1 MQTIIIGTF
10 LRDEASVSNYSLA
23 MADEFVKLG
32 YKVIVITVER
42 KINLVNTKTNPMIL
56 TWPSYGASK
65 LVDFLFIVK
74 LIKKYDVKM
83 LIGNF
88 SAVNYFMIAG
98 KILNVPHRIAWIH
111 TMSDQM
117 VDVAK
122 WKFFRKKYIYKFA
135 TKIIAN
141 SNATK
146 DDAIK
151 TFTLEKKKVDVFP
164 NLLKNNDLFI
174 SKNKQFKIVFIGR
187 FHYSK
192 GIDILIRAMNVLV
205 KDFPNIRLEIIAGGD
220 SSKCVELAN
229 KYNLENN
236 IVFLGKLPMKEVL
249 LHLSTSQFSVVPSR
263 EEAFGYTVI
272 ESFSVKIPVIGS
284 DTGGIKEIIEDT
296 KSGFLFPVG
305 DYMKLA
311 EIMSYCLNNKT
322 VLQTMSN
329 NAYNRFKSKYLL
341 TDNIKQV
348 VSVLDESI
356 KLTKN

>member
-23 MADEFVKLG
+23 MADEFVKRG

-42 KINLVNTKTNPMIL
+42 KINLVNIESNPMIL

-88 SAVNYFMIAG
+88 AAVNYFMIAG
-98 KILNVPHRIAWIH
+98 KIFHVPHRIAWIH
-111 TMSDQM
+111 SMTNQLI
-117 VDVAK
+117 DVPK

-146 DDAIK
+146 NDAI
-151 TFTLEKKKVDVFP
+151 TTYNIDEKKIDVFP
-164 NLLKNNDLFI
+164 NLLRDNDKFI
-174 SKNKQFKIVFIGR
+174 TSDRLFKIVFVGR
-187 FHYSK
+187 FHYTK
-192 GIDILIRAMNVLV
+192 GIDILIKALNIL
-205 KDFPNIRLEIIAGGD
+205 KNDFPNIILEIMGSGD
-220 SSKCVELAN
+220 PQGYIEMAK
-229 KYNLENN
+229 KYNLEKN
-236 IVFLGKLPMKEVL
+236 IYFLGKLQMKDVL
-249 LHLSTSQFSVVPSR
+249 THLSTSQFSVVPSR

-272 ESFSVKIPVIGS
+272 ESFSVKVPVIGS
-284 DTGGIKEIIEDT
+284 DTGGIKEIIEDG

-305 DYMKLA
+305 DYIKLA

-322 VLQTMSN
+322 VLQNMSD
-329 NAYNRFKSKYLL
+329 NAYNRFKSKYSL
-341 TDNIKQV
+341 TDNIGQV
-348 VSVLDESI
+348 VSVLDKSI
-356 KLTKN
+356 KSRKN